1 MDSYQNVQTQ
11 GLASHL
17 RLHDAATS
25 PVEIHTKPNSP
36 LEVSTPNNGP
46 IFTPYEQKKKPT
58 KGLSNMGLNRLYEK
72 LDTQP
77 HQLAQ

>member
-1 MDSYQNVQTQ
+1 MSKKSTDIQMVETQ

-25 PVEIHTKPNSP
+25 PVTIMTKPNSP
-36 LEVSTPNNGP
+36 EHISSPKNSLIPSQEKG
-46 IFTPYEQKKKPT
+46 KKQPT

-77 HQLAQ
+77 